1 MQEKR
6 LNVVVIT
13 TDRRAAREEMGRSM
27 RTIHEPYR
35 PEEYEDEAERYL
47 SELEVRRDITMRKLN
62 AFVFGLLKFS
72 ILFFIWAL
80 TLALLV

>member
-13 TDRRAAREEMGRSM
+13 TDRRAAQEEMGRPM

-47 SELEVRRDITMRKLN
+47 EELDERRGKVIQKINKYL
-62 AFVFGLLKFS
+62 FGLLKFS
-72 ILFFIWAL
+72 ILFFLWAL